1 MLICIN
7 RLRVHDVTIQIKS
20 YFSNRLQFVEYNGY
34 VSYRANIMCG
44 VPQGSI
50 LGPLFFL
57 LYINDI
63 INTSTILQ
71 LTLFADDTNVFVSH
85 KDKDCL
91 TNILNAELNKLSIWF
106 RANRLSLNL
115 KKPNSLHLN
124 HPKSVQIKLFNF

>member
-1 MLICIN
+1 
-7 RLRVHDVTIQIKS
+7 
-20 YFSNRLQFVEYNGY
+20 
-34 VSYRANIMCG
+34 MCD

-71 LTLFADDTNVFVSH
+71 LILFADDTNIFVFH
-85 KDKDCL
+85 KDKDYL
-91 TNILNAELNKLSIWF
+91 TNTLNAKLNKLSIWF

-115 KKPNSLHLN
+115 KKNYC
-124 HPKSVQIKLFNF
+124 I

>member
-1 MLICIN
+1 M
-7 RLRVHDVTIQIKS
+7 DT
-20 YFSNRLQFVEYNGY
+20 NGY

-71 LTLFADDTNVFVSH
+71 LILFADDTNVFVSH

-115 KKPNSLHLN
+115 KKKKSLYLN
-124 HPKSVQIKLFNF
+124 HAKSVQIKLFNF